1 MNFRIHYLIVTV
13 IFFTSI
19 LYTHCHSDVTSEDGY
34 KRALVLIES
43 RKFDEAKKI
52 LDDLLG
58 KYPENPYILHN
69 LGLVSAGQS
78 DLKGA
83 CEYWRRAIDADPHF
97 ETSYLNLGIA
107 LIQRGEV
114 KEAEMVLKT
123 AITVFPDN
131 PHLHYNLAV
140 SLGYQKRY
148 DEAEAEYNKVL
159 EIKPDHVQSLFNM
172 ALLYQK
178 RNPTKAVNLW
188 RRYLDIARGIPDE
201 ARYVREAEIYLQL
214 AIANAESEKNKE

>member
-1 MNFRIHYLIVTV
+1 MNFRIHYLIVITV
-13 IFFTSI
+13 IFFSSI
-19 LYTHCHSDVTSEDGY
+19 FYTYCYSDVTSEDSY
-34 KRALVLIES
+34 KNALVLIEN
-43 RKFDEAKKI
+43 RKFDEAKEL
-52 LDDLLG
+52 LDDLLI

-69 LGLVSAGQS
+69 LGLVSAGLS

-97 ETSYLNLGIA
+97 EVSYLNLGIA
-107 LIQRGEV
+107 IIQRGDV
-114 KEAEMVLKT
+114 KEAEMVLRT

-159 EIKPDHVQSLFNM
+159 EIKPDHVQSLFNL
-172 ALLYQK
+172 ALLYQE
-178 RNPTKAVNLW
+178 RNPAKAVELW
-188 RRYLDIARGIPDE
+188 RKYLEIARDIPEE
-201 ARYVREAEIYLQL
+201 ARYVKMAEIYLQL
-214 AIANAESEKNKE
+214 ALSKAVKEK